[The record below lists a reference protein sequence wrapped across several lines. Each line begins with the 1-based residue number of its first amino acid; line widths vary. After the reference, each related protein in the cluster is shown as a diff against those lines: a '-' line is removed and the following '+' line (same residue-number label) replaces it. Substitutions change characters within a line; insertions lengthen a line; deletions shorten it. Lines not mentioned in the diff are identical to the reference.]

1 MQFNENSYR
10 PLPSNLTLKDTD
22 KHGFGIFATEDIKAG
37 VFLGITHVW
46 FREEWIRTPIGGFIN
61 HSEEPNC
68 FINTQ
73 PGRPGRDP
81 ARELYSI
88 KPISQGDELTVYYTL
103 EEYYD

>member
-1 MQFNENSYR
+1 MQFNENSYK
-10 PLPSNLTLKDTD
+10 PLSGLTIKDTG
-22 KHGFGIFATEDIKAG
+22 KYGLGLFAIDDIRAG

-46 FREEWIRTPIGGFIN
+46 FREEWIRTPTGGFIN

-73 PGRPGRDP
+73 PGWDP

-88 KPISQGDELTVYYTL
+88 KPISQGDELTIYYTL
-103 EEYYD
+103 EEYDD